1 MDERTCTTC
10 AYGEQSYNE
19 WPCYVC
25 DSHFSKWEK
34 WEHVDDDEDDDEDE
48 GGCE

>member
-1 MDERTCTTC
+1 MDELTCRTC

-25 DSHFSKWEK
+25 DSYFSK
-34 WEHVDDDEDDDEDE
+34 WEHVDDDEDEDE